1 MTIVAFIRHGPTGW
15 NAEGRLQGRADIPL
29 SEAGR
34 RMVAGW
40 RAPAEIAGFAVLA
53 SPLGR
58 ARETAAILGHRAPE
72 IDDRLVERDW
82 GEWSGRL
89 RADCRPDIDTMGG
102 EAAPPGGESA
112 AAVATRIAAV
122 LADLAAAGTP
132 RLIVAHRGIIRAA
145 YALATGWDMRGAPP
159 DKLSRKAAHL
169 FSLAD
174 DGTPSVLRLN
184 LRLDRADG

>member
-1 MTIVAFIRHGPTGW
+1 MTVIAFIRHGPTGW

-40 RAPAEIAGFAVLA
+40 RMPAMIAGFAVLS

-58 ARETAAILGHRAPE
+58 ARETAAILGHLAPE
-72 IDDRLVERDW
+72 IDPRLVERDW
-82 GEWSGRL
+82 GAWSGRL
-89 RADCRPDIDTMGG
+89 RADCQPDIDTMGG
-102 EAAPPGGESA
+102 ETAPPGGESA
-112 AAVATRIAAV
+112 AAVAARVAAV
-122 LADLAAAGTP
+122 LADLAAAGAP

-169 FSLAD
+169 FSLAA
-174 DGTPSVLRLN
+174 DGTPSVLHLN
-184 LRLDRADG
+184 LRLDRSTQ

>member
-1 MTIVAFIRHGPTGW
+1 MTIVALIRHGPTGW
-15 NAEGRLQGRADIPL
+15 NTEGRLQGRADIPL

-34 RMVAGW
+34 RMVESW
-40 RAPAEIAGFAVLA
+40 RMPPDIAGFAVLA

-58 ARETAAILGHRAPE
+58 TRETAAILGHHAPE
-72 IDDRLVERDW
+72 IDPRLVERDW
-82 GEWSGRL
+82 GDWSGRL

-102 EAAPPGGESA
+102 ETAPPGGESA
-112 AAVATRIAAV
+112 AAVAARVAAV
-122 LADLAAAGTP
+122 FADIATAGAP

-169 FSLAD
+169 FVLAP
-174 DGTPSVLRLN
+174 DGRPTVLRLN
-184 LRLDRADG
+184 LRLDQGAV